1 MPLHS
6 DLYSSWVPLTT
17 MHWWLK
23 ARVSMI
29 KVPADLVPSKIDFL
43 LLELYISRCLH
54 HTETGESQCL
64 FLYVLGHSSLTKS
77 SKSNTFQKIHIQI
90 LSKFC
95 FRPHQMNVKEHGYSS
110 LYTPLIGITTS
121 NLFITK
127 STVIIDHCLHRT

>member
-1 MPLHS
+1 
-6 DLYSSWVPLTT
+6 
-17 MHWWLK
+17 
-23 ARVSMI
+23 MI

-77 SKSNTFQKIHIQI
+77 SKSNTFHKIHIQI

-121 NLFITK
+121 NLIHNQK
-127 STVIIDHCLHRT
+127 YSYHRSLSAQNISFPMYLLGFSCSSINY